1 MRRNNRSETLG
12 GDFVTIATKVSK
24 VEKERI
30 NCIASAFNM
39 SFYELLQSLLLALLR
54 YFDSG
59 RLITYN
65 HNCMMNALANTI
77 YSLKDSYN
85 PLRLKN
91 RSRRKVNSAIL
102 FINESNKRRP
112 QLLSIYKNNNGQM
125 MESLNFDKMVSDFL
139 KCIDPDAL
147 VRLESM
153 KKELG
158 YFSITHTLHELI
170 MQRTNATDDI
180 KTDVGE
186 IFKDIRI
193 LSGETINDNI
203 YYKRGYRKNL
213 NEYTTIT
220 QRQRELK
227 ADL

>member
-1 MRRNNRSETLG
+1 MRRNNKTETLG

-30 NCIASAFNM
+30 NCIANAFNM

-59 RLITYN
+59 RLITYD

-85 PLRLKN
+85 PLRL
-91 RSRRKVNSAIL
+91 RDRERRNITSAIL
-102 FINESNKRRP
+102 FISDSDKRRP
-112 QLLSIYKNNNGQM
+112 QLLSIYKNDDGQM
-125 MESLNFDKMVSDFL
+125 MESFNFDKMVSDFL
-139 KCIDPDAL
+139 NCIDPDAL
-147 VRLESM
+147 VRLEAM

-170 MQRTNATDDI
+170 MQRTSTTDGI
-180 KTDVGE
+180 KTDVGTL
-186 IFKDIRI
+186 FHDIRI
-193 LSGETINDNI
+193 PSGENINNDV
-203 YYKRGYRKNL
+203 YYKRDYRKNVD
-213 NEYTTIT
+213 EYTTIT
-220 QRQRELK
+220 QRHTYR

>member
-1 MRRNNRSETLG
+1 MRRNDKTETLG

-59 RLITYN
+59 RLVTYN

-77 YSLKDSYN
+77 YSLKGSYN
-85 PLRLKN
+85 PLQKKDRD
-91 RSRRKVNSAIL
+91 RRNVNSAIL
-102 FINESNKRRP
+102 FINDSSKRKP
-112 QLLSIYKNNNGQM
+112 QLLSIYKNNDGQM

-170 MQRTNATDDI
+170 MQRTSATDEI
-180 KTDVGE
+180 KTDVDA

-193 LSGETINDNI
+193 PSGETINENI
-203 YYKRGYRKNL
+203 YYKRGYRKYL
-213 NEYTTIT
+213 DEYTTIT
-220 QRQRELK
+220 KNQTYR

>member
-1 MRRNNRSETLG
+1 MRRNDKTETLG

-30 NCIASAFNM
+30 NSIASAFNM

-59 RLITYN
+59 RLVTYN

-85 PLRLKN
+85 PLQKRN
-91 RSRRKVNSAIL
+91 RNRRNVNSAIL
-102 FINESNKRRP
+102 FIDDSSKRKP
-112 QLLSIYKNNNGQM
+112 QLLSIYKNNDGQM

-170 MQRTNATDDI
+170 MQRTSATDEI
-180 KTDVGE
+180 KTDVDA

-193 LSGETINDNI
+193 PSGETINENI

-213 NEYTTIT
+213 DEYTTIT
-220 QRQRELK
+220 KNQSYR